1 MPDDILLNDLLRLPL
16 EATVKAKFNMWNGEV
31 DPIDDYVEDPDAANT
46 RWLAWRGARGFFRV
60 GQTALCLMKLPT
72 GDYLLTGV
80 RRIVSDTGVPKSDAY
95 GSEDIPEL
103 QRYCGRVVVSDP
115 GLSKMYCVR
124 YPTVAGELRVMKIL
138 PERYGGE
145 AFPGSA
151 WVQGVTLRKLEAFA
165 RNGRT
170 DWIGPLSSQKGVYLI
185 TDTKTMRRY
194 VGSAYGAVGIWQ
206 RWQCYVATGGHGG
219 NVELMRL
226 LRKNREYG
234 RANFEFSIL
243 ETLGSHAADVDV
255 LEREGW
261 WKRTLHTEL
270 ELNRN

>member
-16 EATVKAKFNMWNGEV
+16 DATVKAKFNMWNGEV

-46 RWLAWRGARGFFRV
+46 SWLAWRGERGFFRV

-80 RRIVSDTGVPKSDAY
+80 RRIVSDTCVPKSDAY

-124 YPTVAGELRVMKIL
+124 YPTVAGALRVMKIL

-151 WVQGVTLRKLEAFA
+151 WVQGVTLRKLEAIV

-194 VGSAYGAVGIWQ
+194 VGSAYGADGIWQ

-226 LRKNREYG
+226 LRKDREYG

-261 WKRTLHTEL
+261 WKRTLHTDL